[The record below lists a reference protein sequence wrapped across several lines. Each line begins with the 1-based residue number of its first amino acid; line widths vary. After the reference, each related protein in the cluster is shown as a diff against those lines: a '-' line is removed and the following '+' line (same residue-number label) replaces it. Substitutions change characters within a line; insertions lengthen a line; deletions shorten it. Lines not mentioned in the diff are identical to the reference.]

1 MTSFVKSRKFLV
13 AAFLLAMTFCNL
25 TLLFRVLPALR
36 NGYQDFTIYYT
47 GARLLRNGQASALY
61 NLGTQ
66 YRTQLTF
73 THVPIRQGPLPY
85 NHPPFETILFVPFT
99 LLKYWPAYLVWT
111 ALSLIMLAASVVLLR
126 RQFPQLAAVPPIVL
140 GLGATAFFPVAI
152 GLIQGQDVILL
163 LFLFVLAII
172 CLERGN
178 DAVAGALLAAGLF
191 RPHLVVPL
199 VVLLAIRR
207 WRILLGF
214 VPVALLLVGISVA
227 IMGWS
232 VPFDYVRFV
241 LRVERTGAGGFGPH
255 AVPNLRGLI
264 ADLPGL
270 SFSGPVTAVLV
281 LASSVV
287 VFFLALRRIRNGR
300 DSILF
305 ASGLAAVTTILVSFH
320 ALSYDL
326 TLLLPTALCLLSRL
340 AGVEGK
346 KAEGKK
352 IDARTILLVVLLFL
366 TPLYIFLLLAVDR
379 FFWFSLILL
388 WLYLRLMLTPAP
400 AEVPA

>member
-1 MTSFVKSRKFLV
+1 
-13 AAFLLAMTFCNL
+13 
-25 TLLFRVLPALR
+25 
-36 NGYQDFTIYYT
+36 
-47 GARLLRNGQASALY
+47 
-61 NLGTQ
+61 
-66 YRTQLTF
+66 
-73 THVPIRQGPLPY
+73 LPY

-111 ALSLIMLAASVVLLR
+111 ALNLIMLAASVVLLR

-346 KAEGKK
+346 K

>member
-1 MTSFVKSRKFLV
+1 
-13 AAFLLAMTFCNL
+13 
-25 TLLFRVLPALR
+25 
-36 NGYQDFTIYYT
+36 
-47 GARLLRNGQASALY
+47 
-61 NLGTQ
+61 
-66 YRTQLTF
+66 
-73 THVPIRQGPLPY
+73 LPY

-99 LLKYWPAYLVWT
+99 LLGYWPAYLVWT
-111 ALSLIMLAASVVLLR
+111 ALNLIMLAASVVLLR
-126 RQFPQLAAVPPIVL
+126 GQFPQLAAVPPIVL

-178 DAVAGALLAAGLF
+178 DAVAGAVLAAGLF

-214 VPVALLLVGISVA
+214 VPVALLLAGISVA

-232 VPFDYVRFV
+232 VPLDYVRFV

-270 SFSGPVTAVLV
+270 RFSVPVTAVLV
-281 LASSVV
+281 VASSVV

-352 IDARTILLVVLLFL
+352 AEGKKIDAPTILLVVLLFL

>member
-111 ALSLIMLAASVVLLR
+111 ALNLIMLAASVVLLR

-270 SFSGPVTAVLV
+270 SFSGRVTAVLV